1 MNYVYLV
8 TMLMLV
14 EYLFIGY
21 LVSRARSTYKVVAP
35 AVTGNEAFERHF
47 RVQQNTI
54 EQLVVVLPSMW
65 IYGLTVS
72 PLWAALFGLVFVV
85 ARAFYAYGY
94 IKTGGG
100 RHYGFMVG
108 LFATIALLV
117 GGAIGAIKG
126 FF

>member
-14 EYLFIGY
+14 EYLGIGY

-35 AVTGNEAFERHF
+35 AVTGHEAFERTF

-54 EQLVVVLPSMW
+54 EQLIVVLPSMW
-65 IYGLTVS
+65 IFGLTAS
-72 PLWAALFGLVFVV
+72 PIWAALLGLVFVV

>member
-14 EYLFIGY
+14 EYLVIGY

-54 EQLVVVLPSMW
+54 EQLIVVLPSMW
-65 IYGLTVS
+65 IFGLTLS
-72 PLWAALFGLVFVV
+72 PLWAALLGFVFMV
-85 ARAFYAYGY
+85 ARGFYAYGY

-100 RHYGFMVG
+100 RHHGFMFG
-108 LFATIALLV
+108 LYATIALLV
-117 GGAIGAIKG
+117 GGAVGALKG
-126 FF
+126 LF